1 MTECFYGDPTIEYFY
16 SDIILDPVSKEAG
29 RLIGKEVYASL
40 IPARCLMIAN
50 GRCKR
55 PYRCFLESIEPESTL
70 PFYVRAVSTDNS
82 ESVFYKSFPCIIS
95 KKGQA
100 ELERFSLREMLE

>member
-1 MTECFYGDPTIEYFY
+1 MIECVYGDETIKYFY
-16 SDIILDPVSKEAG
+16 SDVVIDPSSVEAW

-55 PYRCFLESIEPESTL
+55 TYRCFLESIEPESSL
-70 PFYVRAVSTDNS
+70 PFCVRVVETDNPERIS
-82 ESVFYKSFPCIIS
+82 YKSFPCIVP
-95 KKGQA
+95 KEG
-100 ELERFSLREMLE
+100 

>member
-1 MTECFYGDPTIEYFY
+1 MIECVYGDEAIKYFY
-16 SDIILDPVSKEAG
+16 SDAVIDPLSVEAR

-55 PYRCFLESIEPESTL
+55 TYRCFLESIEPESSL
-70 PFYVRAVSTDNS
+70 PFYVRVVDTDDPESTS
-82 ESVFYKSFPCIIS
+82 YKSFPCIIP
-95 KKGQA
+95 KK
-100 ELERFSLREMLE
+100 E

>member
-1 MTECFYGDPTIEYFY
+1 MIECFYGDEMIKYFY
-16 SDIILDPVSKEAG
+16 SDIAIDPSSIEAM

-55 PYRCFLESIEPESTL
+55 AYRCFLESIEPESTL
-70 PFYVRAVSTDNS
+70 PFCVRVVDIDDP
-82 ESVFYKSFPCIIS
+82 ESISYKSFPCIIP
-95 KKGQA
+95 KK
-100 ELERFSLREMLE
+100 E

>member
-1 MTECFYGDPTIEYFY
+1 MIECVYGDETIKYFY
-16 SDIILDPVSKEAG
+16 SDVVIDPLSVEAW

-55 PYRCFLESIEPESTL
+55 KYRCFLESIEPESSL
-70 PFYVRAVSTDNS
+70 PFYVRVADTDDPEDIS
-82 ESVFYKSFPCIIS
+82 YKSFPCIIP
-95 KKGQA
+95 KK
-100 ELERFSLREMLE
+100 E

>member
-1 MTECFYGDPTIEYFY
+1 MIECVYGDETIEYFY
-16 SDIILDPVSKEAG
+16 SDVVIDPSSIEAW

-55 PYRCFLESIEPESTL
+55 TYRCFLESLEPKSTL
-70 PFYVRAVSTDNS
+70 PFCVRVVETDNP
-82 ESVFYKSFPCIIS
+82 EDICYKSFPCIIP
-95 KKGQA
+95 KK
-100 ELERFSLREMLE
+100 E

>member
-1 MTECFYGDPTIEYFY
+1 MTEYFY
-16 SDIILDPVSKEAG
+16 SDVIIDPVSREAG

-55 PYRCFLESIEPESTL
+55 TYRCFLESLEPESTL
-70 PFYVRAVSTDNS
+70 PFHVRVVDIDDPESTS
-82 ESVFYKSFPCIIS
+82 YKSVPCIVP
-95 KKGQA
+95 KKG
-100 ELERFSLREMLE
+100 

>member
-1 MTECFYGDPTIEYFY
+1 MIECVYGDETIKYFY
-16 SDIILDPVSKEAG
+16 SDVVIDPSSVEAW

-55 PYRCFLESIEPESTL
+55 PYRCFLASIEPEKTI
-70 PFYVRAVSTDNS
+70 PFYVRVVDIDDS
-82 ESVFYKSFPCIIS
+82 ENFSYSSFPCIIP
-95 KKGQA
+95 KK
-100 ELERFSLREMLE
+100 E